1 MNSGIIRTLVPK
13 DFSLFFRNRFYAAV
27 TALGI
32 ITYTI
37 IYFILPS
44 SVNENLELGLYA
56 PVLPPAFEL
65 IQQEGITIQA
75 FDSEEM
81 LVEAVAEGE
90 YAAGI
95 ALPADIMEKFASG
108 QKPRITLYFLA
119 DAAEAVQDAIET
131 MIRELAYL
139 QTGQPLAIDI
149 SAQILG
155 PDKLGEQIPIRDRMR
170 PLLAVLIIMFETMG
184 LASLISEEVEHGTA
198 RALLVTPMTVTDL
211 FLAKGIMG
219 VGLAFGQAVLFMA
232 IVGGLENQPLIILTA
247 LLLGGML
254 ATGAGFLVASL
265 AKDMMSV
272 MAWGAPTIIILG
284 IPAFGILLPGVVSN
298 WVKVIPSFYLVD
310 TVHRVANFGAGW
322 GDIWSNLLILLG
334 FNLVLIWGGILALG
348 RKFR

>member
-1 MNSGIIRTLVPK
+1 MNPAIIRTLVAK

-32 ITYTI
+32 VTYTI
-37 IYFILPS
+37 IYFVLPG
-44 SVNENLELGLYA
+44 SVNEKLELGLYA

-65 IQQEGITIQA
+65 IQQEGLKIQV
-75 FDSEEM
+75 FESEEM
-81 LVEAVAEGE
+81 LVEAVTEGE

-119 DAAEAVQDAIET
+119 DAAEAVRDAVEV

-139 QTGQPLAIDI
+139 QTGQPLAVDI

-155 PDKLGEQIPIRDRMR
+155 PDKLGEQIPTRDRMR
-170 PLLAVLIIMFETMG
+170 PMLAILIVMFETMG
-184 LASLISEEVEHGTA
+184 LASLISEEAEHGTA
-198 RALLVTPMTVTDL
+198 QALLVTPMKVTDL

-219 VGLAFGQAVLFMA
+219 VSLAFGQAVLFMA
-232 IVGGLENQPLIILTA
+232 IVGGLENQPLIILAA
-247 LLLGGML
+247 LLLGGVL

-272 MAWGAPTIIILG
+272 MAWGAIIIIIFT
-284 IPAFGILLPGVVSN
+284 IPAFGILFPGTVSS
-298 WVKVIPSFYLVD
+298 WVKAIPSFYLVD
-310 TVHRVANFGAGW
+310 TVHQAANFNAGW

>member
-1 MNSGIIRTLVPK
+1 MNPGIIRTLVAK

-32 ITYTI
+32 VTYTI
-37 IYFILPS
+37 IYFVLPGA
-44 SVNENLELGLYA
+44 VNENLELGLYA
-56 PVLPPAFEL
+56 PDLPPAFEL

-81 LVEAVAEGE
+81 LVEAVTEGE
-90 YAAGI
+90 YAAGVV
-95 ALPADIMEKFASG
+95 LPADIMEKFASG
-108 QKPRITLYFLA
+108 QKPQITLYFLA
-119 DAAEAVQDAIET
+119 DAAEAVQDAVEV

-139 QTGQPLAIDI
+139 QTEQPLAVDI
-149 SAQILG
+149 SAKILG
-155 PDKLGEQIPIRDRMR
+155 PDRLGEQIPTRDRMR
-170 PLLAVLIIMFETMG
+170 PMLAIMIIMFETMG

-198 RALLVTPMTVTDL
+198 RALLVTPMKVQHL

-219 VGLAFGQAVLFMA
+219 VSLAFGQAVLFMA
-232 IVGGLENQPLIILTA
+232 IVGGLENQPLIILAA
-247 LLLGGML
+247 LLLGGVL

-272 MAWGAPTIIILG
+272 MAWGVPIIIILAV
-284 IPAFGILLPGVVSN
+284 PAFGILFPGTVSS
-298 WVKVIPSFYLVD
+298 WVKAIPSFYLVD

-334 FNLVLIWGGILALG
+334 FNLVLVWGGILALG